1 MDVTATRLVA
11 GFRRLPLS
19 VRLLGVGVLLVVLST
34 PSMGICGPT
43 SRLGFV
49 FLTIGLASV
58 GLGALFSGLW
68 VTSRLVKWL
77 QRSLP

>member
-1 MDVTATRLVA
+1 MDVSATRLVA
-11 GFRRLPLS
+11 AFRRLPLS
-19 VRLLGVGVLLVVLST
+19 LRLLGIGVLLVVLSA

-43 SRLGFV
+43 SSLGFV
-49 FLTIGLASV
+49 FLTGGLASV
-58 GLGALFSGLW
+58 GLGVLLAGLW